1 MKRIILVYSVGL
13 MIILA
18 ACKGKSKTEN
28 ADQQTTSAEQTQS
41 SPAAAAPTNE
51 PKTYDVVFSPDTVY
65 LGKKKQAFVRVKNA
79 KAVELSDA
87 DGKITGTEITYEVE
101 VTNKAQVGGNSVFF
115 NPGDFR
121 LQLDNG
127 NSITNDRYNSV
138 NVEAESTKSST
149 DNVFKL
155 PAGTKP
161 KALNLFYDETRVTV
175 GVEMK

>member
-28 ADQQTTSAEQTQS
+28 AAQQTTSTEQTQS

-51 PKTYDVVFSPDTVY
+51 PKTYDVAFAPDSAY
-65 LGKKKQAFVRVKNA
+65 LGKNKEVLVRVKNA

-87 DGKITGTEITYEVE
+87 DGKITGTEITYDVE
-101 VTNKAQVGGNSVFF
+101 VTNKNQMGGNSIFF
-115 NPGDFR
+115 NPGNFR

-127 NSITNDRYNSV
+127 NNITNDRYNSL
-138 NVEAESTKSST
+138 NVDAESTKTST
-149 DNVFKL
+149 DNAFRL

-161 KALNLFYDETRVTV
+161 KSLNLFYDETRVTV
-175 GVEMK
+175 GIEMK